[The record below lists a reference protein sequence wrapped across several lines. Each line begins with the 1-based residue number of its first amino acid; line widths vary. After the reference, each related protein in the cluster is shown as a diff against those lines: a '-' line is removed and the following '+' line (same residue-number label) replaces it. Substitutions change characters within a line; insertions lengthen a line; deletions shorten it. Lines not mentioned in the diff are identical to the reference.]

1 MSARS
6 SSLLSLGSDGVPD
19 FFVSDGFV
27 FDLELETTVDP
38 LLPGVDGAV

>member
-6 SSLLSLGSDGVPD
+6 SSLLSLDR
-19 FFVSDGFV
+19 FVCDGFV
-27 FDLELETTVDP
+27 FDLELETTVEP